1 MIQLKEIGYAY
12 KRNHQTI
19 KDINLELHPG
29 NIYGLLGKNGVGKST
44 LLKIICG
51 LIEPQGTC
59 LVDGYTPFD
68 RKTDFLEKI
77 TLIPETPVLPDL
89 QINELAKITKPFY
102 ATFDDRILEKCLNEF
117 EVPVNNRLTKMS
129 LGQQKK
135 AIISLALA
143 CNTEILIMDEPTN
156 GLDIPSKS
164 IFRKLIAEIIDDN
177 KLILISTHQVKDLE
191 NLISSVVILENE
203 GVILATSINRIEDKL
218 YFGDLDRMSDPILYK
233 ECSIRGEWGV
243 SINKTE
249 TPTNVDLEMLFNA
262 AVQNKELMKDIF
274 KAE

>member
-1 MIQLKEIGYAY
+1 
-12 KRNHQTI
+12 
-19 KDINLELHPG
+19 
-29 NIYGLLGKNGVGKST
+29 
-44 LLKIICG
+44 
-51 LIEPQGTC
+51 
-59 LVDGYTPFD
+59 
-68 RKTDFLEKI
+68 
-77 TLIPETPVLPDL
+77 
-89 QINELAKITKPFY
+89 
-102 ATFDDRILEKCLNEF
+102 
-117 EVPVNNRLTKMS
+117 MS

-262 AVQNKELMKDIF
+262 SVQNKELMKDIF